1 MSNKRLAIV
10 TVLSLAALLAIA
22 TGARVARVY
31 AQGDHMG
38 FGGPGGHHML
48 GFLTDALDLTDQ
60 QQQSVKTI
68 LANEKTTV
76 QPLMQQLRDAHQ
88 QIQAATD
95 AGTLTQEQAVSII
108 DAHKDAFA
116 QLLVAKAKTHQQIMG
131 VLTPA
136 QQDKLKKM
144 QARHAQHMQHW
155 MDHEK
160 PSAQ

>member
-1 MSNKRLAIV
+1 
-10 TVLSLAALLAIA
+10 
-22 TGARVARVY
+22 
-31 AQGDHMG
+31 
-38 FGGPGGHHML
+38 
-48 GFLTDALDLTDQ
+48 
-60 QQQSVKTI
+60 
-68 LANEKTTV
+68 V

-88 QIQAATD
+88 QIQAASD
-95 AGTLTQEQAVSII
+95 AGTLTQEQALSII

>member
-1 MSNKRLAIV
+1 
-10 TVLSLAALLAIA
+10 
-22 TGARVARVY
+22 
-31 AQGDHMG
+31 
-38 FGGPGGHHML
+38 P
-48 GFLTDALDLTDQ
+48 TDALDLARQ
-60 QQQSVKTI
+60 HRQRVKTM
-68 LANEKTTV
+68 LANEKTSAE
-76 QPLMQQLRDAHQ
+76 PLMQQLRDAHQ
-88 QIQAATD
+88 QLQAASD
-95 AGTLTQEQAVSII
+95 AGTLTQEQALSII

-160 PSAQ
+160 PSAE